1 MSQLILDRPRTVT
14 AAPAAAPSPVPA
26 AARAVASRPRP
37 AARTA
42 VSVAVAVPSP
52 QPDGSEPL
60 QFRPESEA
68 GLALGAARADVVR
81 LGFSARVPSIAAMR
95 RLVVAV
101 EEEIAAV
108 GRDRSSVRIV
118 LDIEVV
124 VADDDATARRKR
136 ALLDHLDAL
145 AGIAWTPSATR
156 VVAAP
161 SGVVDAAMTLGG
173 RVGADE
179 VVLVV
184 LAGSADVERLR
195 LLVVDART
203 AA

>member
-14 AAPAAAPSPVPA
+14 PAPAAALAAVPEA
-26 AARAVASRPRP
+26 VTAVAGTPRS
-37 AARTA
+37 ATRTA
-42 VSVAVAVPSP
+42 VAVGVPSP
-52 QPDGSEPL
+52 QPDGSAPL

-81 LGFSARVPSIAAMR
+81 LGFSVQVPSIAAMR
-95 RLVVAV
+95 ELVAAV

-108 GRDRSSVRIV
+108 GRDRSTVRIV

-124 VADDDATARRKR
+124 VADDDAAARRKR

-145 AGIAWTPSATR
+145 AGITWAPSATR

-161 SGVVDAAMTLGG
+161 RGVVDAAVTLGE

-179 VVLVV
+179 VVLVP
-184 LAGSADVERLR
+184 LTGSADVERLR
-195 LLVVDART
+195 LLVVDPRS

>member
-14 AAPAAAPSPVPA
+14 PAPTAAPAAA
-26 AARAVASRPRP
+26 RTVAGRPRS

-42 VSVAVAVPSP
+42 VAVAVPSP
-52 QPDGSEPL
+52 QPDGSAPL

-81 LGFSARVPSIAAMR
+81 LGFSAGVPSIAAMR
-95 RLVVAV
+95 QLVAAV

-118 LDIEVV
+118 LDVEVV
-124 VADDDATARRKR
+124 VADDDAAARRKR
-136 ALLDHLDAL
+136 AVLDHLDAL
-145 AGIAWTPSATR
+145 AGITWAPSATR

-161 SGVVDAAMTLGG
+161 RGVVDAAVTLGE

-179 VVLVV
+179 VVLVP
-184 LAGSADVERLR
+184 LTGGADVERLR
-195 LLVVDART
+195 LVVVDPRS